1 MDGRATKAG
10 VEHDAG
16 GVDAT
21 HEALARLATRFALE
35 AAPDAAPD
43 AVLRLAAREPTSL
56 APGGRLA
63 LTVADGWVIPSS

>member
-1 MDGRATKAG
+1 MSYR
-10 VEHDAG
+10 G
-16 GVDAT
+16 GAFV
-21 HEALARLATRFALE
+21 LE